1 MESLTYLAA
10 SGLCI
15 GAIAC
20 LANQKTAR
28 LGACRSAVY
37 AREAVPW

>member
-15 GAIAC
+15 GAIAS
-20 LANQKTAR
+20 LSNQKTAR
-28 LGACRSAVY
+28 LGEQTECLRFC
-37 AREAVPW
+37 

>member
-15 GAIAC
+15 GAIGC

-28 LGACRSAVY
+28 LGAPPDCSVQPR
-37 AREAVPW
+37 ARF